1 MATSPS
7 DPPPRPLLTN
17 KKRRRDP
24 LDTGDD
30 ARLAI
35 VLAAA
40 RDGDQNAFSTIY
52 HDLHPRLLKQ
62 LRPLVGETDAH
73 DIASESW
80 LHILG
85 GIGTFHGGYRN
96 FQAWATVIARRR
108 AVDHLRRKS
117 APTPIDPVT
126 VPEHHAPDDTEHDAI
141 ARIATAAMF
150 RLLRTLPPE
159 QQKAILL
166 RVIIGFD
173 SSNTA
178 KVLGKQ
184 PGSVRANMHRALKT
198 LASRVAVPPA

>member
-1 MATSPS
+1 MATNPS

-17 KKRRRDP
+17 TNRH
-24 LDTGDD
+24 DTGDD
-30 ARLAI
+30 TRLVIA
-35 VLAAA
+35 LAAA
-40 RDGDQNAFSTIY
+40 REGNQNAFSTIY

-73 DIASESW
+73 DVASEAW

-85 GIGTFHGGYRN
+85 GIGTFHGGYSH
-96 FQAWATVIARRR
+96 FQAWAAVIARRR
-108 AVDHLRRKS
+108 AIDHLRRKP
-117 APTPIDPVT
+117 APTPIDPIA

-150 RLLRTLPPE
+150 SLLRTLPPE

-173 SSNTA
+173 NINTA
-178 KVLGKQ
+178 KVLGKR
-184 PGSVRANMHRALKT
+184 PGSIRTNIHRALRT
-198 LASRVAVPPA
+198 LASRLAVPPA